1 MKKLVF
7 YKGYSDSGLR
17 TNWSQEGPLKGLL
30 LMQTITYVE

>member
-17 TNWSQEGPLKGLL
+17 TNGSQEGQLKGLL
-30 LMQTITYVE
+30 FMQTIIYVE